1 MCKFC
6 FRKWETYIS
15 EERVEFFKSING
27 NYIWQKTFNW
37 KFKYKDTKVHCY
49 RYRSVN
55 ELTDT
60 IIVSH
65 VRKSKLGIQMFIEA
79 KSMDEVTKVG
89 NFFSGDSL
97 EWESFIETFETV
109 VAHNERLKNIEKFNY
124 LRGWFKGK
132 AIEVI
137 KGFFLNT
144 KKYGNSWKIFWI
156 REPST
161 QLYI

>member
-6 FRKWETYIS
+6 FRKWETSIS

-79 KSMDEVTKVG
+79 TSMDEVTKVDKL
-89 NFFSGDSL
+89 FF
-97 EWESFIETFETV
+97 W
-109 VAHNERLKNIEKFNY
+109 R
-124 LRGWFKGK
+124 
-132 AIEVI
+132 
-137 KGFFLNT
+137 FFRMGIIYRDIWNCSCT
-144 KKYGNSWKIFWI
+144 QWKVKEYWKIQLLTWMTQ
-156 REPST
+156 REG
-161 QLYI
+161 YRGN